1 MEKFICK
8 EISEAAY
15 AFSKFNFSVFS
26 LDTETTDLRQDKLEW
41 TALSLYDGNI
51 GIFIQ
56 INPGIV
62 EYLKSYFNSFLN
74 SKCVVIAHNIV
85 FDMRVLAKYNISLRQ
100 CEWFD
105 TLVAVHLIDENKLD
119 KRLKTLAVEF
129 LGKEVTV
136 WDDIKHLGV
145 NDEKFIDYSIND
157 SIYTFELAEYFIPQ
171 LKDQGLES
179 LFRDIEMP
187 FQRPLLD
194 MELNGLLV
202 DVDKLVN
209 ISKQLLNE
217 KTKLEQ
223 DMYKMLGIKYELQV
237 NLLTGEVTTVSNVNL
252 NSSQVLQRILFEE
265 LGLDII
271 ETSKKTGKASTGKRT
286 ISSLKNK
293 HEFVALLEKYKVC
306 QKLLSSFSYDSLKEF
321 IQSDGRVRPNY
332 RDTGTVTGRLS
343 CNNPNIQQCPKESKY
358 FPNINIRDCFIAPA
372 GKVIATA
379 DYSQQELKIA
389 AELCKDP
396 AWLEVLDKDGDMHLI
411 NANNVFNLGI
421 DKEKLFTSHPEYEDI
436 KSKYKKDRDKG
447 KVFSFGLLYG
457 MGKHKLSKD
466 FNVSLE
472 EADGMLENYFKG
484 FPELKKAI
492 DNTHKQATEE
502 LRVTTMFGRCRHFQR
517 NQWNKL
523 DDKALR
529 QSFNFLIQSAGA
541 DIIRLASINVY
552 NLSLE
557 YPEWNL
563 KLIGT
568 IHDELI
574 MEIDEKYLDVSL
586 PKINEAFV
594 SVKELVSPL
603 KCGIGY
609 GASYGDAK

>member
-1 MEKFICK
+1 
-8 EISEAAY
+8 
-15 AFSKFNFSVFS
+15 
-26 LDTETTDLRQDKLEW
+26 
-41 TALSLYDGNI
+41 
-51 GIFIQ
+51 
-56 INPGIV
+56 
-62 EYLKSYFNSFLN
+62 
-74 SKCVVIAHNIV
+74 
-85 FDMRVLAKYNISLRQ
+85 
-100 CEWFD
+100 
-105 TLVAVHLIDENKLD
+105 
-119 KRLKTLAVEF
+119 
-129 LGKEVTV
+129 
-136 WDDIKHLGV
+136 
-145 NDEKFIDYSIND
+145 
-157 SIYTFELAEYFIPQ
+157 
-171 LKDQGLES
+171 
-179 LFRDIEMP
+179 
-187 FQRPLLD
+187 
-194 MELNGLLV
+194 
-202 DVDKLVN
+202 
-209 ISKQLLNE
+209 
-217 KTKLEQ
+217 
-223 DMYKMLGIKYELQV
+223 
-237 NLLTGEVTTVSNVNL
+237 
-252 NSSQVLQRILFEE
+252 
-265 LGLDII
+265 
-271 ETSKKTGKASTGKRT
+271 
-286 ISSLKNK
+286 
-293 HEFVALLEKYKVC
+293 
-306 QKLLSSFSYDSLKEF
+306 
-321 IQSDGRVRPNY
+321 
-332 RDTGTVTGRLS
+332 
-343 CNNPNIQQCPKESKY
+343 
-358 FPNINIRDCFIAPA
+358 
-372 GKVIATA
+372 
-379 DYSQQELKIA
+379 
-389 AELCKDP
+389 
-396 AWLEVLDKDGDMHLI
+396 
-411 NANNVFNLGI
+411 
-421 DKEKLFTSHPEYEDI
+421 
-436 KSKYKKDRDKG
+436 
-447 KVFSFGLLYG
+447 